1 MLSHRL
7 QPFNTDEK
15 KFFYVFEKY
24 HDDDE
29 YKVFTRKQLDKIN

>member
-7 QPFNTDEK
+7 QPFNTDEV
-15 KFFYVFEKY
+15 KFFNVYKKY

-29 YKVFTRKQLDKIN
+29 YKALTRNNLDKIN